1 MLSGKM
7 EKESLPQGVCSPVV
21 ETFLGGSMIKVGT
34 PKTMN
39 LEVEDELLA
48 QDPLFKQ
55 HKH

>member
-1 MLSGKM
+1 M